1 MKKSN
6 TILDTLS
13 SEELSLISN
22 RIKHLRCDILH
33 MTQSEFATTV
43 KISQSYLSFLEN
55 GDRDINMSA
64 IVNIA
69 TSLRVNLDWLIY
81 GIGSDD
87 NIFASENITKDY
99 FVQSNQA
106 SVLKELQKIYSLKP
120 SEIEFIEWYLT
131 LQSKERQEFV
141 KSINTISALL
151 KQN

>member
-1 MKKSN
+1 MKKPN

-43 KISQSYLSFLEN
+43 KISQSYLSFLET
-55 GDRDINMSA
+55 GDRDINMSS
-64 IVNIA
+64 IENIA

-81 GIGSDD
+81 GIGGDD

-99 FVQSNQA
+99 LVQYNQA

-120 SEIEFIEWYLT
+120 SEIDFIEWYLT